1 MFHIL
6 MIWVFP
12 GCWRCGCS
20 LWGLPPMS
28 GYGIQLINDYGLT
41 VADAEDVNYVLRS
54 AGQFSNGHFISGG
67 NTTSAISLITTGMNS
82 PLSVS
87 EDEYK

>member
-1 MFHIL
+1 
-6 MIWVFP
+6 
-12 GCWRCGCS
+12 
-20 LWGLPPMS
+20 MS

-67 NTTSAISLITTGMNS
+67 NTTSAISLITGMNS
-82 PLSVS
+82 PLLFLKMNTNNSRLTQKTGV
-87 EDEYK
+87 K